1 MNKITALRTSKG
13 RSKRINIFLDG
24 NFAFSLEAEVAVKE
38 GIQVEQVLSTDE
50 IKALAETDNLQRCF
64 NAASLL
70 LNYRPRSE
78 SELRQ
83 RLCRRGFTNTTV
95 DNTILK
101 LREKGLV
108 EDTAFARFWKENRDY
123 FSPRSRSLTRLE
135 LRQKGVAEDII
146 NRVVEDIDDE
156 DNAYRAG
163 VKKARNLSR
172 SDYQQ
177 FRRRLGDHLKRRGFN
192 YAVINSTVNRLWREQ
207 DETIMQEN

>member
-1 MNKITALRTSKG
+1 MNKITALRTGKG

-24 NFAFSLEAEVAVKE
+24 DFAFSLEAEVALKE
-38 GIQVEQVLSTDE
+38 GLKVEQALSAE
-50 IKALAETDNLQRCF
+50 RIKALAEADDLQRCF

-70 LNYRPRSE
+70 LSYRLRSE
-78 SELRQ
+78 PELRQ
-83 RLCRRGFTNTTV
+83 RLRRRGFADTTV

-101 LREKGLV
+101 LRGKGLV
-108 EDTAFARFWKENRDY
+108 DDAAFAQFWKENRDY

-135 LRQKGVAEDII
+135 LRRKGVTEDII

-163 VKKARNLSR
+163 VKKARSLSR

-177 FRRRLGDHLKRRGFN
+177 FRRRLGDHLRRRGFN
-192 YAVINSTVNRLWREQ
+192 YGVINSTVNRLWQEQ
-207 DETIMQEN
+207 DEKIKQEN